1 MDAPIVRIETSSV
14 TSVAAMVESIVGC
27 KWSLRVLAAIRDGR
41 KRPGELERA
50 CAGISTK
57 VLNQRLR
64 KMQGFGVLTRNSF
77 NEVPPRVEYGLTDFG
92 EAFVGLLDA
101 IQSLDERV
109 SRGEFP
115 EIAGLVRGMTS
126 LR

>member
-1 MDAPIVRIETSSV
+1 
-14 TSVAAMVESIVGC
+14 VAAMVESIVGC
-27 KWSLRVLAAIRDGR
+27 KWSLRVLAAIRDGS

-64 KMQGFGVLTRNSF
+64 KMQGFGMLSRRSF
-77 NEVPPRVEYGLTDFG
+77 NEVPPRVEYELTEFG
-92 EAFVGLLDA
+92 EAFVRLLDE
-101 IQSLDERV
+101 IQRLDERV

-115 EIAGLVRGMTS
+115 EIVGLVRGMTS

>member
-1 MDAPIVRIETSSV
+1 MDAPIVRIETSAV

-27 KWSLRVLAAIRDGR
+27 KWSLRVLAAIRDGKR
-41 KRPGELERA
+41 RPGELERA
-50 CAGISTK
+50 CTGISTK

-64 KMQGFGVLTRNSF
+64 KMQGFGVLTRRSF
-77 NEVPPRVEYGLTDFG
+77 NEVPPRVEYELTDFG

-101 IQSLDERV
+101 IQSLDDRV